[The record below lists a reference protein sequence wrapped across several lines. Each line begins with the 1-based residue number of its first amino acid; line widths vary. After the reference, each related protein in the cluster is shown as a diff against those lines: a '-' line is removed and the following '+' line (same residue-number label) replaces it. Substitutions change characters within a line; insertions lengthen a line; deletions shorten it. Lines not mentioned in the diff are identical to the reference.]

1 MKKNKVFFYFLM
13 FFPLVITVCALFF
26 LPDKIPAHYGFDGQV
41 DRWGSK
47 YETLIFPAITI
58 VFGFF
63 MLAMAKFSSKQEGSG
78 KNNEKVCIVTGIM
91 SLLIFN
97 AMTVYFL
104 YTDFKEIGNLNA
116 VPVSLNQILFG
127 LLGAFMIVVG
137 NLMPKLKRN
146 SLIGLRTSWS
156 MKNDVTWQKSQ
167 RFGGISF
174 IVTGIIIIVIN
185 FVIRDYSSIF
195 LSLAVAVL
203 SLIIDIFYT
212 YKVAKKYGDLED

>member
-1 MKKNKVFFYFLM
+1 MKAQKRIFWILTLL
-13 FFPLVITVCALFF
+13 PLAVNLASLPF
-26 LPDKIPAHYGFDGQV
+26 LPDRIPAHYGWDDQV
-41 DRWGSK
+41 TRWGSK
-47 YETLIFPAITI
+47 YETLLFPVVTLF
-58 VFGFF
+58 FGAV
-63 MLAMAKFSSKQEGSG
+63 MLAVAEASG
-78 KNNEKVCIVTGIM
+78 KGEKGENNRRACILGGMAGV
-91 SLLIFN
+91 LVFDVLNF
-97 AMTVYFL
+97 YFL

-137 NLMPKLKRN
+137 NLMPKLKLN
-146 SLIGLRTSWS
+146 SIIGLRTSWS
-156 MKNDVTWQKSQ
+156 MKNDITWQKSQ

-203 SLIIDIFYT
+203 SLITDIFYT